1 MGQHYVARFYLRPW
15 SEKGKLYCL
24 NLKAR
29 RVLHRG
35 LRAVAN
41 EKLFYRLHALTPEE
55 HELIERALIEPCPEP
70 LKEIQRSFLTLLS
83 LPAQLRK
90 HTDSGNLGSEFTAP
104 LDDMIV
110 AQRSLHCA
118 RNGGLDESLPIWS
131 QHLGAD

>member
-15 SEKGKLYCL
+15 SEEGKLYCL

-55 HELIERALIEPCPEP
+55 HELIERVLIEPSPEP
-70 LKEIQRSFLTLLS
+70 PARNSAKLPNPSFLASTIKET
-83 LPAQLRK
+83 R
-90 HTDSGNLGSEFTAP
+90 
-104 LDDMIV
+104 
-110 AQRSLHCA
+110 
-118 RNGGLDESLPIWS
+118 
-131 QHLGAD
+131 